1 MFLDWKNQYC
11 QITLLPKAIYRC
23 NAIPI
28 KLPMVVLTE
37 LGQTT
42 LTIFLETQ
50 QDLQSKSNLEKENEL
65 EESTFLNSDY
75 STKLQSTRQYG
86 TGNKPEIQT
95 DGTRQKAQR

>member
-1 MFLDWKNQYC
+1 MFLDWKNQYS

-50 QDLQSKSNLEKENEL
+50 KDMQSKSNLEKENEL

-86 TGNKPEIQT
+86 TGNKPEI
-95 DGTRQKAQR
+95 